1 VKVIN
6 CFNIGE
12 NIPRPH
18 YPGRNRGCQRA
29 FLWYQN
35 LETDKKSEKMNI
47 KIEKNLTSKLCKAFV
62 AEDVTSVWP
71 NNFTPV

>member
-1 VKVIN
+1 MKHTVWPD
-6 CFNIGE
+6 FLL
-12 NIPRPH
+12 PH
-18 YPGRNRGCQRA
+18 AR
-29 FLWYQN
+29 YQN